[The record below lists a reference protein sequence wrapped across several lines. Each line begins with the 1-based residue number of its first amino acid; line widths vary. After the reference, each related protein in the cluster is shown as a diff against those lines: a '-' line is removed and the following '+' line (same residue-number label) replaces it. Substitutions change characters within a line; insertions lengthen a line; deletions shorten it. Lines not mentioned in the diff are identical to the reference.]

1 MVFGPRNGGVGVG
14 GGKILT
20 AKSVIPP
27 LKLGEELHDDLFFFT
42 NFDVKVGPP
51 SLGRVGL

>member
-1 MVFGPRNGGVGVG
+1 MLFAPRNGGVGVG

-27 LKLGEELHDDLFFFT
+27 LKLGEELHDDLVFH
-42 NFDVKVGPP
+42 NIDVKVGPP

>member
-1 MVFGPRNGGVGVG
+1 MAFGPRNGGVGVG
-14 GGKILT
+14 GGKILP

-27 LKLGEELHDDLFFFT
+27 LKLGEELHDDLFST
-42 NFDVKVGPP
+42 NFDVKIGRP